1 MIAHHIWCADV
12 RQSARGRVRQG
23 FLIPAIL
30 LQKLP
35 TALEIEILFRSLLA
49 APVHQATFL
58 SQSSSSMEASVL
70 LRSPMSPEKDL
81 YTDKS
86 EERGL
91 LAGPTDFVHSAA
103 FTFAQLPMDGIAQ
116 TISRYRDRT
125 VDAPQLVSR
134 PEHENLWTMAGSTT
148 ASVGHFILATKA
160 IKGKPGTVTAMEA
173 GSAGA
178 LVEFLQPV
186 TTKESSFWWAKA
198 RNSGV
203 AFGTFAT
210 MVGTNHLADKAGL
223 VGRAGRR
230 SIAES
235 IGLNTLSGLNGGLAH
250 TQLDA
255 MGHGKL
261 FGNINDYTSNGLKY
275 AAFGALFG
283 GAEATLYRAKYLLK
297 PAENAP
303 RTGSLKTTEQWVMD
317 YKTGGEPLQSP
328 LLNWIAENRPKLRPP
343 NYESYKAQMR
353 STPIAEMKFLDL
365 AAWPVSQRPAL
376 LKEIRKLAS
385 STQMSKDANIDAF
398 ITRMNTPEL
407 RAYSAPERVQTR
419 TDAYSKWAE
428 SSGRLDKI
436 IEADPVLREMT
447 HGKLFNSKDLIAKN
461 PSLKT
466 AIDEVAATEKAY
478 AEIVARHVKETNVEV
493 GVTNVL
499 NSVASDIGL
508 TRLNSVKVQYDKGGN
523 AWYKLDQVG
532 LGERVA
538 GSGLSAE
545 SADATIHEFVH
556 HETASS
562 PWRWSP
568 SQKPGDPVG
577 AQVRLA
583 DELQRLK
590 QPGGTLDLLQRLSK
604 GGVTNYHVSAR
615 YGMPENMQHYLRM
628 TREGQINTAR
638 WDEAAINKELSTLL
652 ETRLGQA
659 RTDAWN
665 QHMSY
670 VGTSH
675 ELKAWSTGFLTRVRA
690 RVMGLPDGSTA
701 PPQGLPSTISI
712 LEHTTK
718 AKDAH

>member
-1 MIAHHIWCADV
+1 M
-12 RQSARGRVRQG
+12 
-23 FLIPAIL
+23 P
-30 LQKLP
+30 
-35 TALEIEILFRSLLA
+35 
-49 APVHQATFL
+49 
-58 SQSSSSMEASVL
+58 
-70 LRSPMSPEKDL
+70 PEKDKP
-81 YTDKS
+81 TEKT
-86 EERGL
+86 ENRGM
-91 LAGPTDFVHSAA
+91 LAGPTDFLQSAA
-103 FTFAQLPMDGIAQ
+103 YTFAQAPMDGIAQ
-116 TISRYRDRT
+116 AISKYRDRA
-125 VDAPQLVSR
+125 VDAPQIISR

-148 ASVGHFILATKA
+148 ANVGQFIIATKA
-160 IKGKPGTVTAMEA
+160 IKGKPGAVTALEA

-186 TTKESSFWWAKA
+186 TTKENNFWWAKA
-198 RNSGV
+198 RNSGA

-210 MVGTNHLADKAGL
+210 MVGTNHLFDKAGL

-235 IGLNTLSGLNGGLAH
+235 VGVNTFSGLTGGLAH

-255 MGHGKL
+255 VGHGKL
-261 FGNINDYTSNGLKY
+261 VGNIDDYASNMGKY

-283 GAEATLYRAKYLLK
+283 GAEATLYRARYSLK

-303 RTGSLKTTEQWVMD
+303 KTGKLPTTDQWIME
-317 YKTGGEPLQSP
+317 YQGGGEPLQSP
-328 LLNWIAENRPKLRPP
+328 LLNWIAENRPRLRPP
-343 NYESYKAQMR
+343 NYEAYKAQMQNA
-353 STPIAEMKFLDL
+353 PITEMKFLDL
-365 AAWPVSQRPAL
+365 SAWPVGQRPAL

-385 STQMSKDANIDAF
+385 PTQMSKDANIDAF

-407 RAYSAPERVQTR
+407 QAYSSPERVQAR
-419 TDAYSKWAE
+419 TDAYQKWAE
-428 SSGRLDKI
+428 ASGRLDNI
-436 IEADPVLREMT
+436 IANDPVMREMLT
-447 HGKLFNSKDLIAKN
+447 GDLIKSKELFAKHPN
-461 PSLKT
+461 LKT
-466 AIDEVAATEKAY
+466 AIDEVAASEQAY
-478 AEIVARHVKETNVEV
+478 ADMVSSHAKETKVEV

-499 NSVASDIGL
+499 NSVANDIGL
-508 TRLNSVKVQYDKGGN
+508 AKLNSVKVQYDSGGN

-538 GSGLSAE
+538 SSGLSAE

-562 PWRWSP
+562 VWRLEP
-568 SQKPGDPVG
+568 TKKPGDPVG
-577 AQVRLA
+577 AQIRLS

-615 YGMPENMQHYLRM
+615 YGLPEDVQHYLRL
-628 TREGQINTAR
+628 TREGQVNTSR
-638 WDEAAINKELSTLL
+638 WDEASINKTLANLL

-659 RTDAWN
+659 RNDAWN

-670 VGTSH
+670 VGTKH

-690 RVMGLPDGSTA
+690 RIMGLPDGATA

-712 LEHTTK
+712 LELTK
-718 AKDAH
+718 DAKDAK